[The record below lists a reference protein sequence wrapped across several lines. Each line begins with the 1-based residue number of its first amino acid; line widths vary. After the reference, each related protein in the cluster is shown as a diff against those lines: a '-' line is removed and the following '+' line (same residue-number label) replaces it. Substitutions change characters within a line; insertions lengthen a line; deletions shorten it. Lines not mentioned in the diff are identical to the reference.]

1 MTIRKAIIPAAGLGT
16 RLLPS
21 TKELPKEMLPI
32 YTKSKDGSLT
42 IKPLLQT
49 IFEILYDTGLREFCF
64 IIGRGKRAIEDHF
77 TPDFSYLSL
86 LEDRGKNKKAEELRS
101 FYEKIQN
108 STLIWVQQDFPKGF
122 GDAVLRAKT
131 FAKDEPFL
139 VYAGDILI
147 LSSKENYIKRLIEIY
162 NQLHGDTIFLVSKV
176 ENPTIYGVVVP
187 KEEIKNGVFLA
198 EKVVE
203 KPKKPP
209 SNLAIMPIY
218 VFDPIIFKALENL
231 TPSERGEIELT
242 DGIQRLIDWGF
253 KVYAV
258 ELGSEGIWLD
268 IGNPESYWKALKLS
282 YEMVKKEL
290 PCPE

>member
-86 LEDRGKNKKAEELRS
+86 LEERGKNKKAEELRS
-101 FYEKIQN
+101 FYEKIQKLN
-108 STLIWVQQDFPKGF
+108 SHMG
-122 GDAVLRAKT
+122 
-131 FAKDEPFL
+131 
-139 VYAGDILI
+139 
-147 LSSKENYIKRLIEIY
+147 IK
-162 NQLHGDTIFLVSKV
+162 
-176 ENPTIYGVVVP
+176 P
-187 KEEIKNGVFLA
+187 
-198 EKVVE
+198 
-203 KPKKPP
+203 
-209 SNLAIMPIY
+209 
-218 VFDPIIFKALENL
+218 
-231 TPSERGEIELT
+231 
-242 DGIQRLIDWGF
+242 
-253 KVYAV
+253 
-258 ELGSEGIWLD
+258 GSDGIWLD
-268 IGNPESYWKALKLS
+268 IDNPESYWKALKLS

-290 PCPE
+290 PYPE

>member
-1 MTIRKAIIPAAGLGT
+1 MTIRKAVIPAAGLGT

-32 YTKSKDGSLT
+32 YTKSEDGSLT

-49 IFEILYDTGLREFCF
+49 IFEILHDAGLREFCF

-77 TPDFSYLSL
+77 TPDFNYLSL
-86 LEDRGKNKKAEELRS
+86 LEERGKNKKAEELRS

-108 STLIWVQQDFPKGF
+108 STLIWVQQELPKGF

-162 NQLHGDTIFLVSKV
+162 NQLHGDAIFLVSKV

-187 KEEIKNGVFLA
+187 KEEIKNGIFLV
-198 EKVVE
+198 EKVIE

-218 VFDPIIFKALENL
+218 IFDPIIFKALEKL

-242 DGIQRLIDWGF
+242 DGIQRLIDWRL

-258 ELGSEGIWLD
+258 ELGNDGIWLD
-268 IGNPESYWKALKLS
+268 IGSPESYWKALKLS

>member
-1 MTIRKAIIPAAGLGT
+1 MTIRKAVIPVAGLGT
-16 RLLPS
+16 RLLLS

-122 GDAVLRAKT
+122 GDAVLRAK
-131 FAKDEPFL
+131 PFL

-147 LSSKENYIKRLIEIY
+147 LSSKENYIKSLIEIY
-162 NQLHGDTIFLVSKV
+162 NQFHGDAIFLVSKV

-187 KEEIKNGVFLA
+187 KEEIKNGIFLV
-198 EKVVE
+198 EKVIE
-203 KPKKPP
+203 KPK
-209 SNLAIMPIY
+209 NHQVI
-218 VFDPIIFKALENL
+218 
-231 TPSERGEIELT
+231 
-242 DGIQRLIDWGF
+242 
-253 KVYAV
+253 
-258 ELGSEGIWLD
+258 
-268 IGNPESYWKALKLS
+268 
-282 YEMVKKEL
+282 
-290 PCPE
+290 